1 MLTPQ
6 PYLTILRLEREA
18 KEGTPRY
25 LREFE
30 ELLLE
35 GSPAPAVKE
44 DRRRRLRGL
53 VLNLRA
59 FLF

>member
-18 KEGTPRY
+18 QDHQPRY
-25 LREFE
+25 LREIE
-30 ELLLE
+30 EHLLE
-35 GSPAPAVKE
+35 TVPAAVTAE
-44 DRRRRLRGL
+44 REASRMRAL